1 MNKHSNKKKKKKSKQ
16 IKFSNKLGKRKLLYL
31 DLNLSAEKI
40 KKVATKVRAQKK
52 FNSKKIVNMKDQN
65 LLREVAQEVPQWDL
79 VLRMKMM
86 RL

>member
-1 MNKHSNKKKKKKSKQ
+1 MNKHSNKKRKKKSKQ